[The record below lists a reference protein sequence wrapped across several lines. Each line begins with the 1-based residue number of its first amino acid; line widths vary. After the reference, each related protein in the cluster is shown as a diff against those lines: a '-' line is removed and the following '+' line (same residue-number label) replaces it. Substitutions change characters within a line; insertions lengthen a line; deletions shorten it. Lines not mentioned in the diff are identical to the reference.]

1 MRAVILIV
9 NFSIAYGETQMAS
22 SVQSHVPES
31 SHSNLTYVLRH
42 KIFLFRNADST
53 RKSLLKAL
61 RTHVD
66 EHYPSSSIGV
76 YSTENDSK
84 IAIVIVANKYSPNNY
99 WYTISSV
106 NIRSRPLC

>member
-1 MRAVILIV
+1 MLSLVRH
-9 NFSIAYGETQMAS
+9 SIS
-22 SVQSHVPES
+22 S
-31 SHSNLTYVLRH
+31 
-42 KIFLFRNADST
+42 ADST
-53 RKSLLKAL
+53 RKSLLKVL

-99 WYTISSV
+99 WYIISPIKIPSKLL
-106 NIRSRPLC
+106 R